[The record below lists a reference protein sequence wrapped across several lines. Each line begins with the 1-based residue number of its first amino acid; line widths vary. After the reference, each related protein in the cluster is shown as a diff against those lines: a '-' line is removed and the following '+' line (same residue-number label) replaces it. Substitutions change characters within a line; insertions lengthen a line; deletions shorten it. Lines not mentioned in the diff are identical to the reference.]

1 MVLLLAS
8 LAVVGLASAAG
19 SGTFSIEQT
28 KSADVGQIGVA
39 TLYMDNTWQ
48 PAADDVWVTVNWD
61 GAVLGYIS
69 TDWKVGNS
77 VSATLNGTNSLFM
90 QMADFTN
97 KYGNGKVA
105 IADINFKALTAGS
118 SPMTVQID
126 HVRSHEGTSSNFT
139 DLTPSAIANQ
149 GTFTVAPGTLTPTV
163 TTIVPTGNV
172 TTAVPTGNV
181 TTAVPT
187 GNVTTGVPTVAPT
200 GVPVGNPKA
209 ILKPGDTVFIGE
221 YGLDLSALGVADGT
235 TLGWFQAGSNVR
247 DELA

>member
-1 MVLLLAS
+1 MRFTKHLALFFMLS

-19 SGTFSIEQT
+19 TGTFSIEQT

-48 PAADDVWVTVNWD
+48 PPADDVWVTVNWD
-61 GAVLGYIS
+61 GAVLGYVS

-118 SPMTVQID
+118 SAMTLTID
-126 HVRSHEGTSSNFT
+126 HVRSHEGTRLELHRP
-139 DLTPSAIANQ
+139 DPL
-149 GTFTVAPGTLTPTV
+149 GGREPGHLHGRSGHADADGHDGRPDGQRHDG
-163 TTIVPTGNV
+163 VPTGNV
-172 TTAVPTGNV
+172 TT
-181 TTAVPT
+181 
-187 GNVTTGVPTVAPT
+187 
-200 GVPVGNPKA
+200 
-209 ILKPGDTVFIGE
+209 
-221 YGLDLSALGVADGT
+221 
-235 TLGWFQAGSNVR
+235 VR
-247 DELA
+247 R

>member
-1 MVLLLAS
+1 MDWR
-8 LAVVGLASAAG
+8 GAAG
-19 SGTFSIEQT
+19 VGTLYLEQT

-118 SPMTVQID
+118 SPLTAQIG

-139 DLTPSAIANQ
+139 DLTPSATTNQ

-187 GNVTTGVPTVAPT
+187 GNVTTAVPTVAPT
-200 GVPVGNPKA
+200 GVPMGNPKA
-209 ILKPGDTVFIGE
+209 I
-221 YGLDLSALGVADGT
+221 
-235 TLGWFQAGSNVR
+235 
-247 DELA
+247 